1 MKNSNKSITE
11 KVRDLIKSK
20 PNLTNLQI
28 AKKLGVSE
36 MQVKLNRTRII
47 NGTIAGTAKAT
58 VKVTKTPKTKKVET
72 FKNEDGVGKGVA
84 RIDMVTQ
91 ILEISSKSKVILSLP
106 SQTCAIEQAILKKAK
121 SFIFIGVEAKEEV
134 YWKMAANIVQNRLPI
149 TPVLATMGEK
159 IAEARTNQYAHLIL
173 DYCGQL
179 HSFADE
185 IMLAMRNN
193 IVEVNGTIS
202 ITLNRR
208 ISGKGR
214 DFANFLQRLNPQH
227 DTSIRE
233 TEHLLR
239 TFINRV
245 GGYNYAI
252 EKVLNYHDKASMI
265 LIIVRRIA

>member
-1 MKNSNKSITE
+1 MKNSNKSNTE
-11 KVRDLIKSK
+11 KVRELIKSN

-36 MQVKLNRTRII
+36 LQVKLNRTRII

-58 VKVTKTPKTKKVET
+58 VKVTKTPKATKVIT
-72 FKNEDGVGKGVA
+72 FKNDKGFGKEVA
-84 RIDMVTQ
+84 RTLMIEAINSAQ
-91 ILEISSKSKVILSLP
+91 LKSKLILSLP
-106 SQTCAIEQAILKKAK
+106 SHTCAIEKKLVAK
-121 SFIFIGVEAKEEV
+121 SKKYNFIGVELDEKV
-134 YWKMAANIVQNRLPI
+134 YWKMAANIVKNRLPI
-149 TPVLATMGEK
+149 TPFLGTMGEK

-193 IVEVNGTIS
+193 IVEVDGTIS
-202 ITLNRR
+202 ITLNKR
-208 ISGKGR
+208 ISGNGR
-214 DFANFLQRLNPQH
+214 TFADFIQKLNPQH
-227 DTSIRE
+227 DTSICE
-233 TEHLLR
+233 SEHLVR

-252 EKVLNYHDKASMI
+252 EKVLNYNDGASMI
-265 LIIVRRIA
+265 LIILRRIA